1 MLSQAAVGSFAVWE
15 AVPRDVVRV
24 WQEETWS
31 PLGGRG
37 VRGDDLA
44 TWRDQAARIAC
55 PKSEAFAAG
64 TQPVLWEAFDQLIVE
79 GRWWRRRGVIGLI
92 PVRFPGQADPGDA
105 GWHIETGFKV
115 GEDRWLN
122 YRRRGR
128 GRRAER
134 MNAVGFHKQTG
145 SVGVRRRVRTWV
157 VRSTLPCRRS

>member
-1 MLSQAAVGSFAVWE
+1 M
-15 AVPRDVVRV
+15 
-24 WQEETWS
+24 
-31 PLGGRG
+31 LGGRG
-37 VRGDDLA
+37 VRGDDPA
-44 TWRDQAARIAC
+44 PWRDQAARNTG

-79 GRWWRRRGVIGLI
+79 GRWWCRRGVSGLI
-92 PVRFPGQADPGDA
+92 HVRFPGQADPGDA

-115 GEDRWLN
+115 GEDRWVN

-134 MNAVGFHKQTG
+134 INAVGSHRQID

-157 VRSTLPCRRS
+157 VRSTLPRRRS